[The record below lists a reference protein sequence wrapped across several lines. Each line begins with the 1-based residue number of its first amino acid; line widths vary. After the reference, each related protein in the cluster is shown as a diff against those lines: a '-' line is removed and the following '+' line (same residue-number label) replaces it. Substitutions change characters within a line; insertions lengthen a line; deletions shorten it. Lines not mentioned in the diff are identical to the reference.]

1 MTDREELLRNL
12 QRQVRVLEDDL
23 REQVEVLGELRWRL
37 EAEYDR
43 AFKLGRTAATW
54 AVWRDDRVTQAA
66 VAWVLGTVFVRFCED
81 NGLLPSPY
89 LAGPS
94 AERMTLAEEAQEQ
107 FFRVHPSETDRGW
120 LLAAFDA
127 IRAVPVGAFLF
138 DERHNPLYQIPTSH
152 DAAKTLISFWRRH
165 GEDGRLVHDFTDDAW
180 DTRFLGEL
188 YQDLSKSAQKTYALL
203 QTPEFVEEFILDH
216 TLTPAIEE
224 FGYDKVKL
232 IDPTCGSGHFLLGAF
247 HRLLAEWERNSP
259 GRDGHERI
267 RLALQAIHGVDVN
280 PFAVAIARF
289 RLLVAALRVAGFAA
303 LTEAAGYSFPLNIA
317 VGDSLIKARQL
328 SLFADERDELAEF
341 AYATED
347 IHEHPSI
354 LQQGRYHVVV
364 GNPPYITVRDKRLN
378 SLYRGLYQS
387 CHREYSLSIPFIE
400 RFFDLARPED
410 ANGQSS
416 GYIGQITANSFM
428 KREFGKRLIEDFLP
442 TIDLSH
448 IIDTSGAHIPG
459 HGTDTVILLGRRRI
473 RNRGTHIRTVFGIRR
488 EPGIPE
494 DPRKGVVWQSIIDQ
508 IERPGSESDWVSVED
523 MPRDRFASHPWSTS
537 GGGGAELT
545 DLLQEICGKQL
556 RDTAKEIG
564 FAAITGEDDAFS
576 LAENYAKST
585 RVENTI
591 STIPGA
597 ALRDWEVLFVQP
609 TISPYSLTWRLL
621 AENELSRT
629 ARFLWPS
636 RTSLYARKLFGISIL
651 DRRDVWYKWRELY
664 PNKLRTPFSIAYG
677 EIATHTH
684 FILGRE
690 GEVFNQTSPI
700 VKLHQD
706 STEDEH
712 LGLLAVLN
720 SSTACFWFRQ
730 VCQPKGGSGIG
741 RGVQDEGWEQ
751 RYQFN
756 VTNISQFPL
765 PTSYPFRIAQALD
778 HNAQSI
784 AQMIPSIASA
794 HSMPSHECLDE
805 LRRKWEYTRARMVTL
820 QEELDWQ
827 VYSLYGLLD
836 DEITAPAESLPEL
849 RLGERAFE
857 IVLARKIAAYE
868 VETQWFARHGSTPIT
883 EVPAHWP
890 AEYRAI
896 VEKRI
901 AVIESNRNIALIE
914 RPECKR
920 RWVTEGWDA
929 MQAKALRGWLL
940 DRCEGR
946 ELWFH
951 HVDGTEQPRPLTTSQ
966 LADELRRDPDFV
978 AVAELYAPG
987 KDPAQVVAELIADEH
1002 VPYLAALRYN
1012 DAGLGKR
1019 ADWEYVWDLQ
1029 RQEDAAAA
1037 EEEKRKVRDTIP
1049 VPPKYGSGDFLR
1061 TSYWRN
1067 RGKLDVPK
1075 ERFVSYPHASRDG
1088 DSALLLGWA
1097 GWDHREQAQAL
1108 ATLVVER
1115 EQTDGWDAERLT
1127 PLLAGLREVL
1137 PWVHQWHGE
1146 FDPAYGGSPAEVYA
1160 GFLADQ
1166 QNRLRLTDE
1175 ALARWRPPKATR
1187 GRKKATGVRSRQPA
1201 SSESSS

>member
-1 MTDREELLRNL
+1 
-12 QRQVRVLEDDL
+12 
-23 REQVEVLGELRWRL
+23 
-37 EAEYDR
+37 
-43 AFKLGRTAATW
+43 
-54 AVWRDDRVTQAA
+54 
-66 VAWVLGTVFVRFCED
+66 
-81 NGLLPSPY
+81 
-89 LAGPS
+89 
-94 AERMTLAEEAQEQ
+94 
-107 FFRVHPSETDRGW
+107 
-120 LLAAFDA
+120 
-127 IRAVPVGAFLF
+127 
-138 DERHNPLYQIPTSH
+138 
-152 DAAKTLISFWRRH
+152 
-165 GEDGRLVHDFTDDAW
+165 
-180 DTRFLGEL
+180 
-188 YQDLSKSAQKTYALL
+188 
-203 QTPEFVEEFILDH
+203 
-216 TLTPAIEE
+216 
-224 FGYDKVKL
+224 
-232 IDPTCGSGHFLLGAF
+232 
-247 HRLLAEWERNSP
+247 
-259 GRDGHERI
+259 
-267 RLALQAIHGVDVN
+267 
-280 PFAVAIARF
+280 
-289 RLLVAALRVAGFAA
+289 
-303 LTEAAGYSFPLNIA
+303 
-317 VGDSLIKARQL
+317 
-328 SLFADERDELAEF
+328 
-341 AYATED
+341 
-347 IHEHPSI
+347 
-354 LQQGRYHVVV
+354 
-364 GNPPYITVRDKRLN
+364 
-378 SLYRGLYQS
+378 
-387 CHREYSLSIPFIE
+387 
-400 RFFDLARPED
+400 
-410 ANGQSS
+410 
-416 GYIGQITANSFM
+416 
-428 KREFGKRLIEDFLP
+428 
-442 TIDLSH
+442 
-448 IIDTSGAHIPG
+448 
-459 HGTDTVILLGRRRI
+459 
-473 RNRGTHIRTVFGIRR
+473 
-488 EPGIPE
+488 
-494 DPRKGVVWQSIIDQ
+494 
-508 IERPGSESDWVSVED
+508 
-523 MPRDRFASHPWSTS
+523 
-537 GGGGAELT
+537 
-545 DLLQEICGKQL
+545 
-556 RDTAKEIG
+556 
-564 FAAITGEDDAFS
+564 
-576 LAENYAKST
+576 
-585 RVENTI
+585 
-591 STIPGA
+591 
-597 ALRDWEVLFVQP
+597 
-609 TISPYSLTWRLL
+609 
-621 AENELSRT
+621 
-629 ARFLWPS
+629 
-636 RTSLYARKLFGISIL
+636 
-651 DRRDVWYKWRELY
+651 
-664 PNKLRTPFSIAYG
+664 
-677 EIATHTH
+677 
-684 FILGRE
+684 
-690 GEVFNQTSPI
+690 
-700 VKLHQD
+700 
-706 STEDEH
+706 
-712 LGLLAVLN
+712 
-720 SSTACFWFRQ
+720 
-730 VCQPKGGSGIG
+730 
-741 RGVQDEGWEQ
+741 
-751 RYQFN
+751 
-756 VTNISQFPL
+756 
-765 PTSYPFRIAQALD
+765 
-778 HNAQSI
+778 
-784 AQMIPSIASA
+784 
-794 HSMPSHECLDE
+794 MPSHECLDE